1 MKKLNLIAT
10 IAILLSTSTSAMS
23 PGDDLPMISEDA
35 TQASRMMGVAL
46 ICGKHQPA
54 RTAKWDARMGE
65 MMITADALMWPDID
79 GDLMVNRIW
88 SERATAY
95 VSGFFAAQGTN
106 GVNDLCDA
114 YSATWEK
121 DVAPLLKKA
130 DAARKQVTAN

>member
-1 MKKLNLIAT
+1 MKKCITA

-35 TQASRMMGVAL
+35 TQAGRMMGVAL

-54 RTAKWDARMGE
+54 RAEKWDARMGE

-79 GDLMVNRIW
+79 GDLMANRIW

-114 YSATWEK
+114 YSASWEG
-121 DVAPLLKKA
+121 DVAPLIKKA
-130 DAARKQVTAN
+130 DAARKQVATN